1 LEAWSGFFAAQ
12 VASAAALA
20 GLLFVALSV
29 NLTRILQY
37 PWLPARAAQTLVV
50 LMAALIESSVALF
63 PVASARPAADAICG
77 MSIFAYIF
85 AWRLSEVFQKV
96 RPDRRTRPDA
106 YRPLILNIAVFH
118 LATVPQLAG
127 SLLVIAANANGYY
140 WIATGVTMALVFG
153 MFNSWVLLVEILR

>member
-1 LEAWSGFFAAQ
+1 LEAWAGYFAAQ

-29 NLTRILQY
+29 NLTRILQF

-50 LMAALIESSVALF
+50 LMGSLIESSLALF
-63 PVASARPAADAICG
+63 PTASARPTADVICAV
-77 MSIFAYIF
+77 SVIAYVF

-96 RPDRRTRPDA
+96 KPDRRTRPDA

-118 LATVPQLAG
+118 LATVPPIVG
-127 SLLVIAANANGYY
+127 SLLVISGDSNGYY
-140 WIATGVTMALVFG
+140 WLASGVTMALVFG

>member
-63 PVASARPAADAICG
+63 PVASARPAVDAICAL
-77 MSIFAYIF
+77 SVVAYVF

-96 RPDRRTRPDA
+96 RPDRRTRPDE
-106 YRPLILNIAVFH
+106 YRPLILNIVVFH
-118 LATVPQLAG
+118 FATVPQLVG
-127 SLLVIAANANGYY
+127 SLLVICGSPNGYY
-140 WIATGVTMALVFG
+140 WIATGVAMALVFG